1 MKKIFELVVGEDIL
15 PFFAYDCNEDGTAVN
30 PYMEDKIYAFENN
43 ARVLEVTNLNYVPQ
57 KMSVYNEESNTFTNP
72 EDSENSINPDS
83 LNDTFRF
90 VYLVGETVYG
100 NSIIRQDSDG
110 PMSMLI
116 AALQS
121 NPIIRLSQ
129 TEQSEA

>member
-1 MKKIFELVVGEDIL
+1 MKKIFELVLEDDIL

-43 ARVLEVTNLNYVPQ
+43 PRVLDVTDLNYVPP

-72 EDSENSINPDS
+72 ENLENSTIPDS
-83 LNDTFRF
+83 MNDTFRF
-90 VYLVGETVYG
+90 VYLVGDTVYG
-100 NSIIRQDSDG
+100 NSIVRQDDNG
-110 PMSMLI
+110 RMSMLI

-121 NPIIRLSQ
+121 NPVIRLSQ
-129 TEQSEA
+129 TEQP

>member
-1 MKKIFELVVGEDIL
+1 MKKIFELVLEDEVI
-15 PFFAYDCNEDGTAVN
+15 PFFAYDCTEDGTAVN

-43 ARVLEVTNLNYVPQ
+43 ARVLDVTDLNYVPQ
-57 KMSVYNEESNTFTNP
+57 KMSIYNEESNTFTNP
-72 EDSENSINPDS
+72 DNLENTVIPDS
-83 LNDTFRF
+83 LNGTFRF

-100 NSIIRQDSDG
+100 NSILRQDDNG

-121 NPIIRLSQ
+121 NPVIRVSQ
-129 TEQSEA
+129 AEQPQA

>member
-1 MKKIFELVVGEDIL
+1 MKKVFELVLGEDIL

-43 ARVLEVTNLNYVPQ
+43 ARVLDVTDLNYVPQ

-72 EDSENSINPDS
+72 ENLENSTIPDS
-83 LNDTFRF
+83 MNDTFRF
-90 VYLVGETVYG
+90 VYLVGDTVYG
-100 NSIIRQDSDG
+100 NSIVRQDDNG
-110 PMSMLI
+110 RMSMLI

-121 NPIIRLSQ
+121 NPVIRLSQ
-129 TEQSEA
+129 TEQP